1 MRTLLL
7 LASLVSGANGMTWW
21 FGKNPDVVKT
31 SSESTAGAYTES
43 TAGAYTESTAGA
55 YTEST
60 AGAYTE
66 STVGAY
72 NKSSEEES
80 SETSIYTPKT
90 LYIERTIADGVDVV
104 IDAMRIYGESNP
116 SEAAE
121 VTLTIEENPSSEV
134 YTLKVIH

>member
-31 SSESTAGAYTES
+31 SS
-43 TAGAYTESTAGA
+43 ESTAGA